1 MILSESQ
8 REALKL
14 ALSSKVVVITGGP
27 GVGKTTLVNSILL
40 TIRAKYAV
48 VTLCAP
54 TGRAAKR
61 LTESTGI
68 EAKTIHRLLEFDPK
82 SFGFK
87 RNRENPLETDLVV
100 IDESSMVDIALMN
113 KLLAAIWLAWCCDR
127 DGLEHFAGWRVGFGD
142 LRKAVL
148 AFFNIIGFYLATTC
162 AMNVRIF
169 AVTNQ
174 LLICIFI
181 NC

>member
-1 MILSESQ
+1 M
-8 REALKL
+8 
-14 ALSSKVVVITGGP
+14 
-27 GVGKTTLVNSILL
+27 GKTTLVNSILL
-40 TIRAKYAV
+40 TIRAKHMT

-82 SFGFK
+82 TFGFK

-113 KLLAAIWLAWCCDR
+113 KLLGAICPVCQDK
-127 DGLEHFAGWRVGFGD
+127 GIISNWRGTIWDMSECED
-142 LRKAVL
+142 L
-148 AFFNIIGFYLATTC
+148 
-162 AMNVRIF
+162 
-169 AVTNQ
+169 
-174 LLICIFI
+174 
-181 NC
+181 